1 MEERD
6 DMTQEFITHQS
17 ENPQEGQKR
26 SRTATEKEEFL
37 RLQRLEDERKAAGA
51 ALRKKITKVNS
62 LFEQHQETDVTSLE
76 RERDILDLHRERMD
90 EAHQMYFSELHDS
103 KDLDQAS
110 DKICQCKR
118 SRSSLFILNNKI

>member
-6 DMTQEFITHQS
+6 GMTQEFITHQS

-37 RLQRLEDERKAAGA
+37 RLQRLEDERNAAGA

-90 EAHQMYFSELHDS
+90 GAHQMYFNELHDS

-110 DKICQCKR
+110 DKICQCKK